1 MTKFRTAAL
10 ALVALSAATGLA
22 LPGTAMANDA
32 MAAATPKQ
40 ESKMTDPKIAVV
52 EKMIDAWNR
61 RDWKLV
67 GDLFA
72 EDGVLHS
79 MMIEPVKGRPA
90 IAERINALG
99 SGIESITLHIHNI
112 GRIGD
117 VVVIERT
124 DEFVYKGH
132 HGKVPVVGIL
142 EVEGDHVKVWREY
155 YDRAELLREM
165 GIVEEFHTPAAA
177 H

>member
-1 MTKFRTAAL
+1 MSKIRTAAL
-10 ALVALSAATGLA
+10 SLVALSAAA
-22 LPGTAMANDA
+22 CAVLPGVALADDA
-32 MAAATPKQ
+32 IAPDTQAK
-40 ESKMTDPKIAVV
+40 ESTMTDPKIAVV

-61 RDWKLV
+61 RDWKMV

-79 MMIEPVKGRPA
+79 MMIEPVNGRRA
-90 IAERINALG
+90 IAERIDALG
-99 SGIESITLHIHNI
+99 AGIESITLHIHNI

-132 HGKVPVVGIL
+132 KGKVPVVGIL

-165 GIVEEFHTPAAA
+165 GIKEEFHAPAQ
-177 H
+177 

>member
-1 MTKFRTAAL
+1 MNRFRSAAMALTVAAGLMLPGAAL
-10 ALVALSAATGLA
+10 AETAPAPAA
-22 LPGTAMANDA
+22 
-32 MAAATPKQ
+32 PKQ
-40 ESKMTDPKIAVV
+40 ESSMTDPKIAVV

-79 MMIEPVKGRPA
+79 TMIEPVNGRPA

-99 SGIESITLHIHNI
+99 AGIESITLHIHNI

-165 GIVEEFHTPAAA
+165 GIGEEFHKPAAA

>member
-1 MTKFRTAAL
+1 MMRFRTALL
-10 ALVALSAATGLA
+10 ALTAFAGIA
-22 LPGTAMANDA
+22 LPGAALAETAPAP
-32 MAAATPKQ
+32 AATQQ
-40 ESKMTDPKIAVV
+40 ESSMTDPKIAVV

-79 MMIEPVKGRPA
+79 MMIEPVTGRPA

-99 SGIESITLHIHNI
+99 AGIESITLHIHNI

-165 GIVEEFHTPAAA
+165 GISEEFHQPAAA

>member
-1 MTKFRTAAL
+1 MTRFRTAQL
-10 ALVALSAATGLA
+10 ALTAFAGFA
-22 LPGTAMANDA
+22 LPGAALAETAPAP
-32 MAAATPKQ
+32 AATQQ
-40 ESKMTDPKIAVV
+40 ESPMTDPKIAVV

-79 MMIEPVKGRPA
+79 MMIEPVNGRPA

-99 SGIESITLHIHNI
+99 AGIESITLHIHNI

-165 GIVEEFHTPAAA
+165 GISEEFHQPAAA

>member
-1 MTKFRTAAL
+1 MTKIRNAAL
-10 ALVALSAATGLA
+10 ALVALSAAA
-22 LPGTAMANDA
+22 CAVVPGTALANDA
-32 MAAATPKQ
+32 MAADTAAK
-40 ESKMTDPKIAVV
+40 ESNMTDPKIAVV

-61 RDWKLV
+61 RDWTMV

-79 MMIEPVKGRPA
+79 MMIEPVNGRPA

-99 SGIESITLHIHNI
+99 AGIESITLHIHNI

-132 HGKVPVVGIL
+132 KGKVPVVGIL

-165 GIVEEFHTPAAA
+165 GISEEFHQPA